1 MAKARTP
8 TKPPGAG
15 APLLR
20 RLRRLTARAGTVG
33 ADDRAQLIALVDDL
47 ETVMR
52 SLQRECARLDEEL
65 KLAARRVMAFNAYAR
80 NGRSARVAD
89 RRGH

>member
-1 MAKARTP
+1 MAEVTTRT
-8 TKPPGAG
+8 KDSAER
-15 APLLR
+15 LLR
-20 RLRRLTARAGTVG
+20 RLKRLTVRAGAVN
-33 ADDRAQLIALVDDL
+33 ADDKAQLIALVDDL